1 MPAKRRT
8 PKARGFAITEAAR
21 ERWLQTGGIQI
32 LTSGAGIVTDSELA
46 GLIGRLP
53 LVAYPDLSLTV
64 DQLRGH
70 HDET

>member
-8 PKARGFAITEAAR
+8 PKARGFAITLAAR
-21 ERWLQTGGIQI
+21 ERWLQTGGIEI